1 MKAAII
7 TSLFVTL
14 FAFQLACTQEKDEVR
29 DSQSTAQVDEESAP
43 AETTGQNLAAN
54 AAGESAS
61 GDEGST
67 NSGPGIFELTSVSSA
82 DGGKVPNFTWIEN
95 GQSKSLHDLIDG
107 KVALINFWGVWC
119 PPCRME
125 IPDLIELNK
134 ELSGGDFV
142 MLGIALG
149 RGQIETVSNVKKYAD
164 AKGINY
170 VNFIGTMEAANAF
183 GGITSVPSTFI
194 VNKDGKIVDTI
205 IGARDKAAFKKA
217 VDNAK

>member
-1 MKAAII
+1 MKAALI
-7 TSLFVTL
+7 TSLFVTF
-14 FAFQLACTQEKDEVR
+14 FAFQFACTQENDEAR
-29 DSQSTAQVDEESAP
+29 DAESAAQSEEEMAP

-54 AAGESAS
+54 ASGESAS

-67 NSGPGIFELTSVSSA
+67 SSGPGIYEMTSVSPA
-82 DGGKVPNFTWIEN
+82 DGGKVPNFTWKEN
-95 GQSKSLHDLIDG
+95 GRSKSLHDLIDG

-125 IPDLIELNK
+125 IPDLIELNE
-134 ELSGGDFV
+134 ELSGGEFV

-149 RGQIETVSNVKKYAD
+149 RGKIESVSNVQKFVD

-205 IGARDKAAFKKA
+205 IGARDKAAFQKA